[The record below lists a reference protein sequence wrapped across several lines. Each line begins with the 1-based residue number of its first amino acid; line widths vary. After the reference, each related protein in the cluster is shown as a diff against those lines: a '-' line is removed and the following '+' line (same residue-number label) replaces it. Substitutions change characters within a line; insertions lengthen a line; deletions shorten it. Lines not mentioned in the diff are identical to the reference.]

1 MTDDHNSEDTRYD
14 LEGDPAQLHSLGP
27 GQVDSALRRCC
38 AYRRPAII
46 SSVETPAAFPG
57 YFSDLDG
64 DRLILTLALPGF
76 EAFFKPASKCLV
88 TFLHRSRSCVFVT
101 SVRSLTKDSGTGD
114 LVVDTP
120 AMISKVEMRRFF
132 RVPVSRDT
140 DLKLRIVTEDGGVW
154 DARCI
159 DVSMAGML
167 VAFPEDQYPA
177 LAVGDAL
184 QLKVDYRGEPTTIHA
199 EVRRRHGRRV
209 GVFFPAIYHEGHLQP
224 PDELSTVV
232 KFVER
237 EWRAKRADFGYS
249 D

>member
-1 MTDDHNSEDTRYD
+1 MTDDSESQDTRYD
-14 LEGDPAQLHSLGP
+14 LDGDPAQLHSLDP
-27 GQVDSALRRCC
+27 EQVEATLHRCC

-57 YFSDLDG
+57 FFSDLDG
-64 DRLILTLALPGF
+64 DRLILTVALPGF

-101 SVRSLTKDSGTGD
+101 SVRSLTKDRGTGD

-140 DLKLRIVTEDGGVW
+140 DLDLRVFTEDGGEW
-154 DARCI
+154 TARCI

-167 VAFPEDQYPA
+167 LGFPEEQYPD
-177 LAVGDAL
+177 LAVGDTL
-184 QLKVDYRGEPTTIHA
+184 NLKVDYRGQPMLVEA

-209 GVFFPAIYHEGHLQP
+209 GVFFPAIYEEGRLNP
-224 PDELSTVV
+224 PDDLATVV
-232 KFVER
+232 KFIER
-237 EWRAKRADFGYS
+237 EWRNRRREFGYG